1 MAEAGGSQGPPQG
14 AMLAVQAPLDELE
27 NLVKTSSRKVVLAN
41 HNSPSRGVLSGPTE
55 AIVEIEKKCRQKKI
69 NAMRLPVSAAFH
81 SEQVKSA
88 GRPFQLALEK
98 IPITPTP
105 VAVFSNTTATSY
117 PAEANEIRT
126 LLGNHLARPVD
137 FVGEIENLY
146 ATGMRTFVEIGP
158 KSILTGLISD
168 ILRDR
173 DVNTWAL
180 DAAAGKA
187 YGIADLAKL
196 LARLGS
202 LGYPVA
208 LPKWENT
215 RSSIR
220 KSRMNVL
227 LSGTN
232 YREQRTDVRGQTTEV
247 RRQTTEDRS
256 QRTEVRG
263 QKTEDRRQTD
273 E

>member
-1 MAEAGGSQGPPQG
+1 M
-14 AMLAVQAPLDELE
+14 
-27 NLVKTSSRKVVLAN
+27 
-41 HNSPSRGVLSGPTE
+41 
-55 AIVEIEKKCRQKKI
+55 
-69 NAMRLPVSAAFH
+69 
-81 SEQVKSA
+81 
-88 GRPFQLALEK
+88 
-98 IPITPTP
+98 
-105 VAVFSNTTATSY
+105 
-117 PAEANEIRT
+117 
-126 LLGNHLARPVD
+126 D

-158 KSILTGLISD
+158 KSVLTGLIAD

-173 DVNTWAL
+173 DVNAWAL

-187 YGIADLAKL
+187 YGIADLARL

-232 YREQRTDVRGQTTEV
+232 YREQRTED
-247 RRQTTEDRS
+247 RRQTTGGRA

-263 QKTEDRRQTD
+263 QKTEGTGQRAAAGNHQSLSINTIQTNKR
-273 E
+273 EYQQHEQR